1 MNNEFKNWQ
10 DDVNKKTVDA
20 SIFNQID
27 RLSRKKSTLSYVRR
41 SLIILGMAFVLFASA
56 VNLSPSFYAFAQE
69 SFLRDVADILKIT
82 NNAMEDAI
90 DKKQYQL
97 LDMEFNGV
105 KLEYLV
111 MEGRQVTVIYS
122 GNADVKVKIDGSFIY
137 AWDGNDL
144 GKGLKYSYS
153 SGLENLDNN
162 TKVSILVDGKELVV
176 PLDISKKLE
185 TKVVEVNKE
194 FTIDEGLS
202 YKITK
207 IEMGQF
213 VTDVYVEYP
222 KNIYVSFHDLSLNQ
236 KDGRRISH
244 HLSMTA
250 TGILEND
257 PIVYSIGVGTQTVSK
272 DAKLVMGELS
282 WNDDTSLKGTLD
294 LETGEVTNLN
304 PALTFVEF
312 RDTEDEDYDKYAV
325 FSHRKNLG
333 RIVSNPIMFES
344 INSQSWTFKDDN
356 GLTYYELSVPKDIDN
371 GKATFIN
378 NWGLYTNS
386 NQYEVELD

>member
-1 MNNEFKNWQ
+1 MVGMIDNE
-10 DDVNKKTVDA
+10 
-20 SIFNQID
+20 IH
-27 RLSRKKSTLSYVRR
+27 
-41 SLIILGMAFVLFASA
+41 
-56 VNLSPSFYAFAQE
+56 E
-69 SFLRDVADILKIT
+69 
-82 NNAMEDAI
+82 
-90 DKKQYQL
+90 
-97 LDMEFNGV
+97 
-105 KLEYLV
+105 
-111 MEGRQVTVIYS
+111 
-122 GNADVKVKIDGSFIY
+122 
-137 AWDGNDL
+137 
-144 GKGLKYSYS
+144 
-153 SGLENLDNN
+153 
-162 TKVSILVDGKELVV
+162 
-176 PLDISKKLE
+176 
-185 TKVVEVNKE
+185 
-194 FTIDEGLS
+194 LS

-294 LETGEVTNLN
+294 LETGEVNNLN

-312 RDTEDEDYDKYAV
+312 RDTEDEDYDNYAV